1 MENCNSTAKDL
12 SAETIF
18 NDMVYY
24 DAKNLITVILFLEA
38 LMKLLLRLLKV
49 VYSLRKVPQWR
60 RTYLWQVSVRF

>member
-1 MENCNSTAKDL
+1 
-12 SAETIF
+12 
-18 NDMVYY
+18 MVYY

-60 RTYLWQVSVRF
+60 RTYLWQVSLRF